1 MSQYFIATNET
12 ELETLMVRS
21 ADFKEKKNQARTCE
35 KSSINNTNGPL
46 ISKIRNALNN
56 LDSRYWSML
65 TSYLKHRY
73 NTDINSLRHQSEAL
87 HYSLVELFGQA
98 FTEEFE
104 NETFRNL
111 NEPDHVQ
118 QNYPAR
124 YTENIVAVGK

>member
-1 MSQYFIATNET
+1 MSQYFIATNEI

-46 ISKIRNALNN
+46 LSKIRDALNN

-65 TSYLKHRY
+65 ISYLKHRH
-73 NTDINSLRHQSEAL
+73 NTDINSLRHYSEAL
-87 HYSLVELFGQA
+87 HYSLEDLFGHA

-104 NETFRNL
+104 NEIFSNL
-111 NEPDHVQ
+111 NEPDHIQ
-118 QNYPAR
+118 QNHPAH
-124 YTENIVAVGK
+124 YTENIVVVGK

>member
-1 MSQYFIATNET
+1 MSQFFIATNET
-12 ELETLMVRS
+12 ELETLMARS

-46 ISKIRNALNN
+46 ISKIRDALNN

-65 TSYLKHRY
+65 TSYLKHRC
-73 NTDINSLRHQSEAL
+73 NTDINSLRHHSEAL
-87 HYSLVELFGQA
+87 HYSLVELFGQT

-104 NETFRNL
+104 NEIFRNL
-111 NEPDHVQ
+111 NKPDHVQ

-124 YTENIVAVGK
+124 HTENIVAV